1 MPTYTVPQSVRNIAK
16 RAIEENLSLPISQR
30 AAYKDEG
37 GKRVA
42 GTGMRTARRLVSGK
56 VDEKQLILMRAWF
69 ARHGESEKEAEA
81 RQDKTSKAAIA
92 WALWGGSPA
101 RRWVRAKLTELAR
114 ERREQPKG

>member
-1 MPTYTVPQSVRNIAK
+1 MPTYTVPQSVRDIAK

-37 GKRVA
+37 DKRVA

-69 ARHGESEKEAEA
+69 ARHGASEKEKAQ
-81 RQDKTSKAAIA
+81 RKDRTSKAIR
-92 WALWGGSPA
+92 S
-101 RRWVRAKLTELAR
+101 
-114 ERREQPKG
+114 